1 MVNLRSLSL
10 YSINRER
17 PIEVV
22 LQHLSS
28 MTQLSSLTFSS
39 SRGYLNI
46 IHTETVIEQA
56 TAIIAKVLE
65 VNKTLIQ
72 LDLRHNVIS
81 DIGGRALA
89 KALKVNGTLTHLDLE
104 DNEMSNRGC
113 EAFAVALKV
122 NKTLTLL
129 NLGRNRISV
138 RGAEALAEALKVNKT
153 LTQLKL
159 ESNKISVRGS
169 EMLAEA
175 LRLNKTLTQLDL
187 GWNGISDRGSEAL
200 AEALKVN
207 KTLTQLGLGWNRIAD
222 RGSEVLAE
230 ALKLSLNTINLLTYY
245 IMATQDQASLLT
257 STTPQKNSRVPPSV
271 KRLRSERSPEDVRTT
286 FIEALKSDLMLQ
298 RAVADIVQT
307 NPDSIVQSADS

>member
-1 MVNLRSLSL
+1 
-10 YSINRER
+10 
-17 PIEVV
+17 
-22 LQHLSS
+22 
-28 MTQLSSLTFSS
+28 
-39 SRGYLNI
+39 
-46 IHTETVIEQA
+46 
-56 TAIIAKVLE
+56 
-65 VNKTLIQ
+65 
-72 LDLRHNVIS
+72 
-81 DIGGRALA
+81 
-89 KALKVNGTLTHLDLE
+89 
-104 DNEMSNRGC
+104 MSNRGC

-138 RGAEALAEALKVNKT
+138 RGAEALAEALK
-153 LTQLKL
+153 
-159 ESNKISVRGS
+159 
-169 EMLAEA
+169 
-175 LRLNKTLTQLDL
+175 LDL